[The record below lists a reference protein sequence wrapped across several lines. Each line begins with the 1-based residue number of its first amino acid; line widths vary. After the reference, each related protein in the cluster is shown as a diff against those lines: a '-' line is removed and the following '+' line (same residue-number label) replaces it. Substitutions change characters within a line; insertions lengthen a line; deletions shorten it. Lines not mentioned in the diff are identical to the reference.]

1 MIYPTIKDIRVYIV
15 HDIFYN
21 QGYKVL
27 DISYN
32 QGFIVNDISYNQGYK
47 SSWYILQSSLEM

>member
-47 SSWYILQSSLEM
+47 SSWYILQ